1 MRNNAVT
8 IKNGQVVKS
17 WNTSVFPDSQWLE
30 RISIQ
35 QNLHLLSSVFPKLR
49 YQIDERSGVLTQIMP
64 YFPIA
69 KDNYKTTEIDDV
81 ILKLQ
86 EAVVILKSV
95 NHVHGD
101 FLMKNVLIIDNGI
114 KLIDHSPSLAYEFSG
129 AKKLNCTFPWVD
141 FEDYK
146 NQEVTKRT
154 DELCLRATI
163 LRLSDFGSYIKLR
176 KEQSEKL
183 ASQVDLVR

>member
-1 MRNNAVT
+1 
-8 IKNGQVVKS
+8 
-17 WNTSVFPDSQWLE
+17 
-30 RISIQ
+30 
-35 QNLHLLSSVFPKLR
+35 
-49 YQIDERSGVLTQIMP
+49 MP

-81 ILKLQ
+81 ILQLQ

-101 FLMKNVLIIDNGI
+101 FLMKNVLITDDGI
-114 KLIDHSPSLAYEFSG
+114 KLIDHSPSLAYELSG

-146 NQEVTKRT
+146 NQEVTERT

-163 LRLSDFGSYIKLR
+163 LRLSDYNQYVKLR
-176 KEQSEKL
+176 NEQSEKL
-183 ASQVDLVR
+183 TSHVVLNS

>member
-8 IKNGQVVKS
+8 IKNGQVIKS
-17 WNTSVFPDSQWLE
+17 WDTCVSPDSQWLE

-35 QNLHLLSSVFPKLR
+35 QNLHLLSSIFPKME
-49 YQIDERSGVLTQIMP
+49 YQIDERSGVLTQITQ
-64 YFPIA
+64 YFHNT
-69 KDNYKTTEIDDV
+69 KDIYKTAEIDHV
-81 ILKLQ
+81 ILQLQ
-86 EAVVILKSV
+86 EAVAILNSV

-101 FLMKNVLIIDNGI
+101 FLIKNVLVTDDGI